1 MDRPLTEAA
10 LAAVELAGS
19 DPRRA
24 RLDASAV
31 LAAARR
37 DPEART
43 VAERALGLAAQE
55 LNDLA
60 ASRHHLRRA
69 VAIARRARLQAR
81 EDEAHRSL
89 ALTLAYAGRTA
100 AALRQVDRAEG
111 PRAVATRAMILSHA
125 GRHADAVSAYS
136 GALAGLRGD
145 AVWRA
150 RVLNNR
156 GIARAYLGDLTS
168 ARGDLE
174 RAAALWDEAGMAV
187 YAAATLHNLGW
198 VVGRAGDVPG
208 ALDLL
213 DRAADLARAG
223 DVPRADLEGDRCEI
237 LLGAGLHDEARTAAG
252 RAVRELERARL
263 PAPLA
268 EARLRHAAALAAYGD
283 TAAAV
288 EQARAAERAFRR
300 QGRDRFA
307 ALARFEAARASGS
320 PAALRRAIAVLEAA
334 GWHDEADDA
343 RIALARRVGTAKV
356 DVRPGPTLRER
367 LRVRE
372 ARALTAAAQGEVAV
386 ALREAREGLRLL
398 AASRALLGAADLR
411 AGAARSGEHLAA
423 LGLRL
428 ALAHRSPAVALAWAE
443 ETRARALDLPP
454 VVPPDDPELAQAVAD
469 ARRHRRGRERR
480 RAGGGGCAPAAPHAG
495 DRRGCRAAAAPA
507 PPRRRAGPATD
518 RRPGPARR
526 PGAGGVRRVGRPAGR
541 VHGVARS
548 HPAPRPRRDRAG
560 HPRDR
565 LAALRAR
572 PNRARGRQRARPCCR
587 RGGPRRGRRHARR
600 GAGPAARRRR
610 PRARDRPD
618 RRPPCA
624 RVERAALAGRAH
636 VRGGA
641 VGRGV
646 DAGGGGDERRRP

>member
-100 AALRQVDRAEG
+100 AALRQVDQAEG

-263 PAPLA
+263 
-268 EARLRHAAALAAYGD
+268 
-283 TAAAV
+283 
-288 EQARAAERAFRR
+288 
-300 QGRDRFA
+300 
-307 ALARFEAARASGS
+307 
-320 PAALRRAIAVLEAA
+320 
-334 GWHDEADDA
+334 
-343 RIALARRVGTAKV
+343 
-356 DVRPGPTLRER
+356 
-367 LRVRE
+367 
-372 ARALTAAAQGEVAV
+372 
-386 ALREAREGLRLL
+386 
-398 AASRALLGAADLR
+398 
-411 AGAARSGEHLAA
+411 AGAAR
-423 LGLRL
+423 
-428 ALAHRSPAVALAWAE
+428 
-443 ETRARALDLPP
+443 
-454 VVPPDDPELAQAVAD
+454 
-469 ARRHRRGRERR
+469 
-480 RAGGGGCAPAAPHAG
+480 GGAAP
-495 DRRGCRAAAAPA
+495 
-507 PPRRRAGPATD
+507 
-518 RRPGPARR
+518 
-526 PGAGGVRRVGRPAGR
+526 
-541 VHGVARS
+541 
-548 HPAPRPRRDRAG
+548 
-560 HPRDR
+560 
-565 LAALRAR
+565 
-572 PNRARGRQRARPCCR
+572 
-587 RGGPRRGRRHARR
+587 ARR
-600 GAGPAARRRR
+600 GAGRVRRHGGGGGAGPRRGARLPPPGTGSLRRAGPVR
-610 PRARDRPD
+610 GGTGE
-618 RRPPCA
+618 
-624 RVERAALAGRAH
+624 RVAGRAPPRDRGPGGSGLAR
-636 VRGGA
+636 RGG
-641 VGRGV
+641 
-646 DAGGGGDERRRP
+646 